1 MKRLATLLAIAMPIT
16 ACGSLWPHERMRGR
30 SDVGFLSS
38 YGNLV
43 ADYTRPDVLVWHLP
57 NTDFGEY
64 TAALVQE
71 PVLRRRPDDSL
82 PSPADRDALC
92 LSLQTAVKAA
102 LRKRLTIVE
111 DLDADT
117 LKAHRVLRVKLAVTT
132 ALQDRGNTP
141 PDGECQRWGMGP
153 GHFALECEVVDGE
166 NVRPIAKMVAWDRVR
181 VIDSNQPTPWELIAQ
196 DFAAWSDDVA
206 WLVQPPAGAGAAA
219 PASGEGA
226 AGDDKVPEPGP
237 VST

>member
-16 ACGSLWPHERMRGR
+16 ACGTLWPQERMRGR

-43 ADYTRPDVLVWHLP
+43 ADDTRPDVLVWHLP
-57 NTDFGEY
+57 DADFGSY

-82 PSPADRDALC
+82 PSHADRDALC
-92 LSLQTAVKAA
+92 LSLQTAVKDA
-102 LRKRLTIVE
+102 LRRRLAIVE
-111 DLDADT
+111 DLEPET

-153 GHFALECEVVDGE
+153 GHFALECEVVDGA

-181 VIDSNQPTPWELIAQ
+181 VIDSNQPTPWELITQ

-206 WLVQPPAGAGAAA
+206 WLIQPPTGADVAVPAAGD
-219 PASGEGA
+219 GA
-226 AGDDKVPEPGP
+226 AGADETPAP

>member
-1 MKRLATLLAIAMPIT
+1 MKRLATLLAVALPIT
-16 ACGSLWPHERMRGR
+16 ACGTLWPQERMRGR

-57 NTDFGEY
+57 DADFGSY

-71 PVLRRRPDDSL
+71 PVLRRRPDDLL

-92 LSLQTAVKAA
+92 LSLQTAVKDA
-102 LRKRLTIVE
+102 LRKRLAIVE
-111 DLDADT
+111 DLNADT
-117 LKAHRVLRVKLAVTT
+117 LKTHRVLRVKLAVTT
-132 ALQDRGNTP
+132 ALQDRGNNP

-153 GHFALECEVVDGE
+153 GHFALECEVVDGA
-166 NVRPIAKMVAWDRVR
+166 NVRPIAKMIAWDRVR
-181 VIDSNQPTPWELIAQ
+181 VVDSNQPTPWELIRL

-206 WLVQPPAGAGAAA
+206 WLVQPPAGAAA

-226 AGDDKVPEPGP
+226 VGEDAAPEPLP

>member
-16 ACGSLWPHERMRGR
+16 ACGTLWPQERMRGR

-57 NTDFGEY
+57 DADFAGY

-82 PSPADRDALC
+82 PSHADRDALC
-92 LSLQTAVKAA
+92 LSLQTAVKDA
-102 LRKRLTIVE
+102 LRRRLAIVE
-111 DLDADT
+111 DLEPET

-153 GHFALECEVVDGE
+153 GHFALECEVVDGA

-206 WLVQPPAGAGAAA
+206 WLIQPPTGADVAVPAAGDAGAGADET
-219 PASGEGA
+219 PA
-226 AGDDKVPEPGP
+226 P

>member
-16 ACGSLWPHERMRGR
+16 ACGTLWPQERMRGR

-57 NTDFGEY
+57 DADFAGY

-82 PSPADRDALC
+82 PSHADRDALC
-92 LSLQTAVKAA
+92 LSLQTAVKDA
-102 LRKRLTIVE
+102 LRRRLAIVE
-111 DLDADT
+111 DLEPET

-153 GHFALECEVVDGE
+153 GHFALECEVVDGA

-181 VIDSNQPTPWELIAQ
+181 VIDSNQPTPWELIVQ

-206 WLVQPPAGAGAAA
+206 WLIQPPTGADVAVPAAGDAGAGADET
-219 PASGEGA
+219 PA
-226 AGDDKVPEPGP
+226 P

>member
-16 ACGSLWPHERMRGR
+16 ACGTLWPQERMRGR

-57 NTDFGEY
+57 DADFAGY

-82 PSPADRDALC
+82 PSHADRDALC
-92 LSLQTAVKAA
+92 LSLQTAVKDA
-102 LRKRLTIVE
+102 LRRRLAIVE
-111 DLDADT
+111 DLEPET

-153 GHFALECEVVDGE
+153 GHFALECEVVDGA

-181 VIDSNQPTPWELIAQ
+181 VIDSNRPTPWELITQ

-206 WLVQPPAGAGAAA
+206 WLIQPPTGADVAVPAAGD
-219 PASGEGA
+219 GA
-226 AGDDKVPEPGP
+226 AGADETPAP